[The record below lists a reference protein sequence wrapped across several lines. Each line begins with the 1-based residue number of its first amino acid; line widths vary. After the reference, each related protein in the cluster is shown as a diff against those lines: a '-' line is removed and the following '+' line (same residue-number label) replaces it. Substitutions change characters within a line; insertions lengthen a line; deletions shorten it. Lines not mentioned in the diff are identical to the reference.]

1 MHIRTACTNTCV
13 LSSGTS
19 QCDSH
24 RSPVCLPWS
33 VRQTKLVSRKK
44 QAEPR
49 IKAVLME
56 STIVCEYSD
65 ALRYRT
71 QLPVF
76 DVLTMIDFLHQ
87 STSPNPR
94 FGSTDSRFSWVD
106 QGGEPDMDLLAA
118 RWRYLDPTKLPVV
131 GILRIDYSYPPAPG
145 DVDHPNSYFYK
156 TVQETAK
163 GLTFKA
169 VQAAQP
175 LTKEQR
181 EGMERG
187 IKNLEAIGVSGIT
200 GDCGFLMNY
209 QAEARKIA
217 KVPCFVSSMLQ
228 CPLLLAF
235 YSNSEE
241 FLVLTANGESLRP
254 ALSSMLC
261 LSGIDPSVHGR
272 FHVVGCENVPGF
284 DAVAKGEAVDVERVK
299 PGVVDLVL
307 NEIDQRPQVRAILLE
322 CTELPPYADA
332 LRCATNMPVLDA
344 ITLVDFFYSAISD
357 NPFVGMN
364 FQSSTRVSS
373 PRLSPDQLPD
383 TVQYL

>member
-1 MHIRTACTNTCV
+1 
-13 LSSGTS
+13 
-19 QCDSH
+19 
-24 RSPVCLPWS
+24 

-76 DVLTMIDFLHQ
+76 DVLTMVDFLHQ

-156 TVQETAK
+156 TVKETAK

-200 GDCGFLMNY
+200 GDCGFL
-209 QAEARKIA
+209 IA

-307 NEIDQRPQVRAILLE
+307 NEIDQRPQVRAIMLE

-344 ITLVDFFYSAISD
+344 ITMVDYFHTAVSD

-364 FQSSTRVSS
+364 FHAVEMNYQSAQQT
-373 PRLSPDQLPD
+373 LPD
-383 TVQYL
+383 DRDPGLNNPDLISSAQSKTTRFSRVPTSQFI